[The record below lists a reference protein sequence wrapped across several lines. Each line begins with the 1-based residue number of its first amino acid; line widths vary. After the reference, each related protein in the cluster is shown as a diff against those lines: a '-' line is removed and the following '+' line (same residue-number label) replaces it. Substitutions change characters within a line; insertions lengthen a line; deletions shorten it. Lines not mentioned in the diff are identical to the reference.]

1 MTRTARPMT
10 SLRCAACC
18 QRRHLQHHRC
28 RSRRTHLHHRAR
40 STNRAFALCLFL
52 MRTSELSM
60 FGSPIA
66 GRFASLTERHPPRTS
81 LPLLNV
87 LTVLL
92 LFLYLAR
99 TQG

>member
-1 MTRTARPMT
+1 
-10 SLRCAACC
+10 
-18 QRRHLQHHRC
+18 
-28 RSRRTHLHHRAR
+28 
-40 STNRAFALCLFL
+40 